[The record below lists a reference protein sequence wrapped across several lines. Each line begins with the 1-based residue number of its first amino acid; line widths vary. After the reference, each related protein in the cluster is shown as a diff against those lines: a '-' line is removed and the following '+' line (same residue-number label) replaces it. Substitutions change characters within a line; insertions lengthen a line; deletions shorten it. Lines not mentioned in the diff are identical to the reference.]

1 MHCWQMKIE
10 TVSYQ
15 INWSKFRKGYSFFVP
30 CIDHRAAKKSVLT
43 VAERLKM
50 DVVTKVV
57 IEDGIKGLR
66 IWRV

>member
-1 MHCWQMKIE
+1 MKIE

-15 INWSKFRKGYSFFVP
+15 IKWSKFHKGCSFFVP

-50 DVVTKVV
+50 DVVIKVV
-57 IEDGIKGLR
+57 IEDGIKGVR

>member
-1 MHCWQMKIE
+1 
-10 TVSYQ
+10 
-15 INWSKFRKGYSFFVP
+15 VP

-43 VAERLKM
+43 VTERLKM
-50 DVVTKVV
+50 DVVIKVV

>member
-1 MHCWQMKIE
+1 
-10 TVSYQ
+10 
-15 INWSKFRKGYSFFVP
+15 VP
-30 CIDHRAAKKSVLT
+30 CIDHRAAKKSVLA

-50 DVVTKVV
+50 GVVTKVV

>member
-1 MHCWQMKIE
+1 MKIE

-15 INWSKFRKGYSFFVP
+15 VKWSKFRKGYSFFVP
-30 CIDHRAAKKSVLT
+30 CIDHRAAKKSMLA

-50 DVVTKVV
+50 NVVTKVV

-66 IWRV
+66 VWRV

>member
-1 MHCWQMKIE
+1 ML
-10 TVSYQ
+10 
-15 INWSKFRKGYSFFVP
+15 
-30 CIDHRAAKKSVLT
+30 A